1 MCEGLKLKNVLVIHP
16 IHQAGIDLLKS
27 RNDINV
33 EVTKNDSE
41 SELIE
46 QIKDAN
52 AITVRHTRITKPV
65 IDAASNLEIV
75 SRHGVGCDN
84 LDIKSL
90 AQRGIPVSVTGDASS
105 NSVAEHTLYL
115 MLAVARCGNQADQLV
130 RTGGKFGGQS
140 GLEIFELRGKSVF
153 IIGFGRIGRRVAQMC
168 NAFGMRISV
177 FDPEVQSCPEN
188 DFAFDWMNTLD
199 EGLAAADFVTL
210 HAPLTDKTYNLI
222 DPKSLS
228 TMKAGA
234 VLINTAR
241 GELIDEAALF
251 DALKSHR
258 LRGAGLDVFKREP
271 PSPDNPL
278 FQLSNVHL
286 TPHVSALTEE
296 ARRNMAITTAQN
308 ILDCFDGK
316 LRQEMLFKIAAVSS

>member
-1 MCEGLKLKNVLVIHP
+1 
-16 IHQAGIDLLKS
+16 
-27 RNDINV
+27 
-33 EVTKNDSE
+33 
-41 SELIE
+41 
-46 QIKDAN
+46 
-52 AITVRHTRITKPV
+52 
-65 IDAASNLEIV
+65 
-75 SRHGVGCDN
+75 
-84 LDIKSL
+84 
-90 AQRGIPVSVTGDASS
+90 
-105 NSVAEHTLYL
+105 
-115 MLAVARCGNQADQLV
+115 
-130 RTGGKFGGQS
+130 
-140 GLEIFELRGKSVF
+140 
-153 IIGFGRIGRRVAQMC
+153 
-168 NAFGMRISV
+168 
-177 FDPEVQSCPEN
+177 
-188 DFAFDWMNTLD
+188 
-199 EGLAAADFVTL
+199 
-210 HAPLTDKTYNLI
+210 
-222 DPKSLS
+222 
-228 TMKAGA
+228 MKAGA